1 MTDYSQFGEQAAI
14 LAAFDEYAPDP
25 AHGRHYRVLD
35 IGAYHATDKSNSR
48 ALIEMGASAVLIEP
62 SPGPLLGLVKEY
74 GHVDRPSLLNP
85 SAPIQHRF
93 DVQIIGACVS
103 LEAGLVKLHVTD
115 DAVSTSDEGNF
126 EVWADKGGFYGTM
139 LSPAITLEQISNQ
152 FGGFD
157 FINIDA
163 EGVSVGLFLRMMEL
177 QWEPHAICCEHDNRL
192 AEILS
197 AATARGYA
205 ATMANGTNVV
215 LVRR

>member
-14 LAAFDEYAPDP
+14 LAAFAQAGHYKGTSMEEDP
-25 AHGRHYRVLD
+25 QYVKGHVGQLLD
-35 IGAYHATDKSNSR
+35 IGAYHATDKSNTR
-48 ALIEMGASAVLIEP
+48 ALIELGWGGVLIEP

-74 GHVDRPSLLNP
+74 GNSDR
-85 SAPIQHRF
+85 IT
-93 DVQIIGACVS
+93 VVGACVA
-103 LEAGLVKLHVTD
+103 LELGLVKLHVTD

-157 FINIDA
+157 FCNIDA

-177 QWEPHAICCEHDNRL
+177 QWEPHCICVEHDNRL
-192 AEILS
+192 SEILS
-197 AATARGYA
+197 AATARGYV

-215 LVRR
+215 LVRL